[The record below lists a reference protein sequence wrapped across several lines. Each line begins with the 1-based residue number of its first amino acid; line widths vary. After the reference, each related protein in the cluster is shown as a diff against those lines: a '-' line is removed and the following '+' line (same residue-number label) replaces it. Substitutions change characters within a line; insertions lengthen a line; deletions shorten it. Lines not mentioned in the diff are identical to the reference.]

1 MSPQCLHFIG
11 RTKDGLMSEIH
22 AVVDATGNPLRIF
35 FTVGNVNDAMPAEE
49 LLADLSGQA
58 SCRSSL

>member
-11 RTKDGLMSEIH
+11 RTRDGLTSEIH
-22 AVVDATGNPLRIF
+22 AVVDAPGNPLRIF
-35 FTVGNVNDAMPAEE
+35 LTVGNVTDTMPAGE